1 MRWTTHLLPLLLG
14 AILPSQA
21 QDGTLALTNSA
32 FTLEGTLTS
41 DGEATIPTGEYQTYS
56 STITLSNDGDL
67 TSATITGS
75 GSSMG
80 VESATGNASSSYT
93 TTSDS
98 VTMLVGGMHTTVLG
112 NASASATNATS
123 RPTSTPVVNTQPCNG
138 YPEFCAKKYSNVTM
152 VAAHNSPF
160 VKQGNVAANQVLD
173 VTTQLNDGIRM
184 LQFQTHL
191 VNDTMY
197 LCHSSCDLLN
207 MGPLEDYLVTVTEW
221 IKTHPYDVVTIL
233 MGNSDYVSPKYFT
246 KPVENSGLKDLVYT
260 PPKIPMALDDW
271 PSMSNIILSG
281 KRAVMFL
288 DYQAN
293 QTADPWLM
301 DEFSQVWETP
311 FSPTDREF
319 PCTAQRPPDLAPQDA
334 DNRLYIA
341 NHNLNLEFNFGSL
354 NLLIPNTAL
363 LNETNAV
370 SGYGSLGRMADNC
383 TTNWNRPPNF
393 LLVDYYNYGNFN
405 GSVFEV
411 AAKMNNV
418 TYNGQCCG
426 TTSAASNLAGL
437 NMMTMLLVIAGVQM
451 FTRYL

>member
-1 MRWTTHLLPLLLG
+1 M
-14 AILPSQA
+14 
-21 QDGTLALTNSA
+21 
-32 FTLEGTLTS
+32 
-41 DGEATIPTGEYQTYS
+41 
-56 STITLSNDGDL
+56 
-67 TSATITGS
+67 
-75 GSSMG
+75 
-80 VESATGNASSSYT
+80 
-93 TTSDS
+93 
-98 VTMLVGGMHTTVLG
+98 
-112 NASASATNATS
+112 
-123 RPTSTPVVNTQPCNG
+123 
-138 YPEFCAKKYSNVTM
+138 
-152 VAAHNSPF
+152 
-160 VKQGNVAANQVLD
+160 
-173 VTTQLNDGIRM
+173 
-184 LQFQTHL
+184 QFQTHL

-221 IKTHPYDVVTIL
+221 IKTHPYDVITIL

-271 PSMSNIILSG
+271 PSMSSMILSG

-319 PCTAQRPPDLAPQDA
+319 PCTTQRPPDLAPQDA
-334 DNRLYIA
+334 NNRLYIA

-383 TTNWNRPPNF
+383 T
-393 LLVDYYNYGNFN
+393 
-405 GSVFEV
+405 S
-411 AAKMNNV
+411 
-418 TYNGQCCG
+418 
-426 TTSAASNLAGL
+426 
-437 NMMTMLLVIAGVQM
+437 MLLPAFLFLTVETNSTSKLEPPTKLPAGRLLQL
-451 FTRYL
+451 RQLQRLSL

>member
-1 MRWTTHLLPLLLG
+1 M
-14 AILPSQA
+14 
-21 QDGTLALTNSA
+21 
-32 FTLEGTLTS
+32 
-41 DGEATIPTGEYQTYS
+41 
-56 STITLSNDGDL
+56 
-67 TSATITGS
+67 
-75 GSSMG
+75 
-80 VESATGNASSSYT
+80 
-93 TTSDS
+93 
-98 VTMLVGGMHTTVLG
+98 
-112 NASASATNATS
+112 
-123 RPTSTPVVNTQPCNG
+123 
-138 YPEFCAKKYSNVTM
+138 
-152 VAAHNSPF
+152 
-160 VKQGNVAANQVLD
+160 
-173 VTTQLNDGIRM
+173 
-184 LQFQTHL
+184 QFQTHL

-233 MGNSDYVSPKYFT
+233 MGNSDYVSPSYFT

-260 PPKIPMALDDW
+260 PPKIPMSLDDW
-271 PSMSNIILSG
+271 PSLSSMILSG

-319 PCTAQRPPDLAPQDA
+319 PCTAQRPPNLAPQDA
-334 DNRLYIA
+334 SNRLYIA

-383 TTNWNRPPNF
+383 TSMSTFPFFLNR
-393 LLVDYYNYGNFN
+393 
-405 GSVFEV
+405 
-411 AAKMNNV
+411 
-418 TYNGQCCG
+418 
-426 TTSAASNLAGL
+426 
-437 NMMTMLLVIAGVQM
+437 
-451 FTRYL
+451 RY